1 MPFFRSTALAVI
13 FCTLA
18 TTAFAAPAVQDI
30 DPSVKPGDDFYRY
43 ANGNWL
49 KTANVPAGLTTYD
62 TRAMINAL
70 TRQRV
75 RDLIQ
80 GAATAKAPSG
90 TPQQKVGDYYA
101 AFVDQDSIEAKGLTP
116 LAADMAAIA
125 AISDTKSLSA
135 YLGGTLNSEV
145 DGVTA
150 NGDHV
155 LGLLVNQGYEDGAHN
170 YPHLLQGGLGMPDR
184 ESYLSASPEAAT
196 LRTQYQAH
204 IAAVL
209 KLAGLPD
216 ADARAGRVLALE
228 IKLAQ
233 SHAPDSDAADVFK
246 QNNPWHRADFA
257 TKAPGMD
264 WEAWFTAASLDHQQN
279 FTIWQPTAVTG
290 LAALVGG
297 ENVDTWKDYLRV
309 HLIDHYAAVLPRAVQ
324 AEHFAFYGTV
334 LNGATQ
340 MPDRGEDA
348 IAATNGAVG
357 QAVGQLYTQAYF
369 PPAAKAAA
377 NDMAANILT
386 AYRGRIE
393 NLTWMS
399 PATRAKALTKLAAF
413 KVGLG
418 YPDTWLDYGALDVAR
433 DDAFGNLRRA
443 EAFNRQRNLTRLTQ
457 PADPMEWPIHPQTVG
472 AIIMFSPNS
481 EFFAATLLQPPFF
494 DPEGD
499 AASNYGSAGAGMAH
513 EFSHSFDELGNIYDD
528 QGRLGAWWTPQDTAN
543 YHATAAKLVTQVDH
557 DCPLPDLCLNGTQ
570 TLGENIADL
579 AGLRTAHDAYLLS
592 LHGKPDVVIGG
603 LTGEQRFYLAFA
615 QRWRRLQDE
624 TALRRQVKTDTH
636 LPGEYRSD
644 AVRNDDAW
652 YKAFGIK
659 PGDRLYLPP
668 EDRVGIW

>member
-1 MPFFRSTALAVI
+1 MRISHSTALAVI

-18 TTAFAAPAVQDI
+18 TTAIAAPAVQDI
-30 DPSVKPGDDFYRY
+30 DKTVRPGDDFYRY
-43 ANGNWL
+43 ANGTWL
-49 KTANVPAGLTTYD
+49 KTTTVPAGLTTYD
-62 TRAMINAL
+62 TRAIINTL

-80 GAATAKAPSG
+80 GAATANAASG
-90 TPQQKVGDYYA
+90 TVQQKVGDYYA
-101 AFVDQDSIEAKGLTP
+101 AFMDQDGIDAKGLTP
-116 LAADMAAIA
+116 LDADMAGIA

-135 YLGGTLNSEV
+135 FLGGTLNSEV
-145 DGVTA
+145 DSVTG
-150 NGDHV
+150 NSDHV
-155 LGLLVNQGYEDGAHN
+155 LGLLVNQGFEDGAHN

-184 ESYLSASPEAAT
+184 ETYLASSLESAT

-204 IAAVL
+204 VAAVL
-209 KLAGLPD
+209 TLAGLPY
-216 ADARAGRVLALE
+216 ADARAARVVALE

-257 TKAPGMD
+257 AKAPGMD
-264 WEAWFTAASLDHQQN
+264 WEAWFTGAGLDHQQD
-279 FTIWQPTAVTG
+279 FTVWQPSAVTG
-290 LAALVGG
+290 LAALVAG
-297 ENVDTWKDYLRV
+297 ESVDTWKDYLCV
-309 HLIDHYAAVLPRAVQ
+309 HLIDHYAAVLPHAVQ
-324 AEHFAFYGTV
+324 TEHFAFYGTI
-334 LNGATQ
+334 LGGATG
-340 MPDRGEDA
+340 MPDRSDDA

-369 PPAAKAAA
+369 PPSAKAAA

-386 AYRGRIE
+386 AYRTRIE

-399 PATRAKALTKLAAF
+399 PQTRAKALTKLVAF

-418 YPDTWLDYGALDVAR
+418 YPDTWIDYATLDVTR
-433 DDAFGNLRRA
+433 GDAFGNLRRA

-457 PADPMEWPIHPQTVG
+457 PADPMEWPINPQTVG
-472 AIIMFSPNS
+472 AIIMFTPNS

-543 YHATAAKLVTQVDH
+543 YHAAAAALVTQVEH

-603 LTGEQRFYLAFA
+603 LTGDQRFYLAFA
-615 QRWRRLQDE
+615 QRWRRIQDE
-624 TALRRQVKTDTH
+624 AALRRQVKTDTH
-636 LPGEYRSD
+636 PPGEYRSD
-644 AVRNDDAW
+644 TVRNVDDW
-652 YKAFGIK
+652 YKAYGIK
-659 PGDRLYLPP
+659 PGDKLYLPP
-668 EDRVGIW
+668 EDRIGIW